1 MTPEFV
7 VTFAKDALSL
17 TILVAMPMLG
27 LGLLV
32 GLTVSVFQATTSIQE
47 MTLTF
52 VPKIL
57 AVLLGLLYFA
67 PWMLDKLITFTES
80 ADINVKNRYF
90 SVGQLFLYQ
99 VGMLGRVHAAYP

>member
-7 VTFAKDALSL
+7 VSFAKEAIQL

-27 LGLLV
+27 LGLVV
-32 GLTVSVFQATTSIQE
+32 GLAVSIFQATTSIQE

-67 PWMLDKLITFTES
+67 PWMLEKVTVYTENLINQ
-80 ADINVKNRYF
+80 IPMYIR
-90 SVGQLFLYQ
+90 
-99 VGMLGRVHAAYP
+99 

>member
-7 VTFAKDALSL
+7 VDFAQQAIRL

-27 LGLLV
+27 LGLIV

-57 AVLLGLLYFA
+57 AVFLGLLYFA
-67 PWMLDKLITFTES
+67 PWMLDKIVTFTES
-80 ADINVKNRYF
+80 V
-90 SVGQLFLYQ
+90 FLNIPEYI
-99 VGMLGRVHAAYP
+99 R

>member
-7 VTFAKDALSL
+7 VSFAQQAISL

-27 LGLLV
+27 LGLIV
-32 GLTVSVFQATTSIQE
+32 GLIVSVFQATTSIQE

-57 AVLLGLLYFA
+57 AVFFGLLYFA
-67 PWMLDKLITFTES
+67 PWMLDKLISFTEG
-80 ADINVKNRYF
+80 ILLNIP
-90 SVGQLFLYQ
+90 
-99 VGMLGRVHAAYP
+99 AYIR

>member
-7 VTFAKDALSL
+7 VNFAKDALSL

-57 AVLLGLLYFA
+57 AVLFGLLYFA
-67 PWMLDKLITFTES
+67 PWMLEKLITFTE
-80 ADINVKNRYF
+80 NVFQNIP
-90 SVGQLFLYQ
+90 LYI
-99 VGMLGRVHAAYP
+99 R

>member
-7 VTFAKDALSL
+7 VNFAQEAISL

-27 LGLLV
+27 LGLIV
-32 GLTVSVFQATTSIQE
+32 GLIVSVFQATTSIQE

-57 AVLLGLLYFA
+57 AVFLGLLYFA
-67 PWMLDKLITFTES
+67 PWMLDKIVTFTES
-80 ADINVKNRYF
+80 V
-90 SVGQLFLYQ
+90 FLNIPEYI
-99 VGMLGRVHAAYP
+99 R